1 MQTLFASIL
10 CVLFITL
17 SPAGPAAAESPRP
30 ISFLGIHWHM
40 TEAEMTAELESRG
53 YRCLVIEDGL
63 LGSYPVCRKDS
74 AVITIL
80 TNFGVADFNC
90 AAFDG
95 CDLGQE
101 EIAQKLVML
110 KLVPS
115 MDAGGSD
122 YYGETEYCGDGALGD
137 VICVD
142 STGQLF
148 LHRARLEAA
157 PAGVTVP

>member
-1 MQTLFASIL
+1 MRTRLACIIFLLFVTIS
-10 CVLFITL
+10 
-17 SPAGPAAAESPRP
+17 SAGPAAAEPAQP
-30 ISFLGIHWHM
+30 ITFLGIHWHM
-40 TEAEMTAELESRG
+40 TESEMTTELESKG
-53 YRCLVIEDGL
+53 YACSIIEDDL

-95 CDLGQE
+95 CDLGQN
-101 EIAQKLVML
+101 EIAQKLVAL

-122 YYGETEYCGDGALGD
+122 YYGQTEYCGEGALGD

-142 STGQLF
+142 STGQVF
-148 LHRARLEAA
+148 LHRARLGAL
-157 PAGVTVP
+157 PAKETDP

>member
-1 MQTLFASIL
+1 MLTPLARIICL
-10 CVLFITL
+10 LFITL
-17 SPAGPAAAESPRP
+17 GSAGLAAAEAARP
-30 ISFLGIHWHM
+30 ITFLGIHWHM
-40 TEAEMTAELESRG
+40 AEPEMRAELESKG
-53 YRCLVIEDGL
+53 YSCHSIEDDL

-95 CDLGQE
+95 CDLGQD
-101 EIAQKLVML
+101 EIVQKLLAL

-122 YYGETEYCGDGALGD
+122 YYGQTEYCGDGPLGD

-142 STGQLF
+142 STGQVF
-148 LHRARLEAA
+148 LHRARLEVM
-157 PAGVTVP
+157 PAKETVP